1 MEGLKNPNFA
11 KWNPDAQMFISR
23 VQTDL
28 ENNIILQDLLSQI
41 EQLLDE
47 YDFNSGKELF
57 AMFDSLRK
65 EKAEAAIL
73 KEKQEITLGEFI
85 KEVIEELRHPVKRK
99 PSSNFQPYTTL
110 LHKLEREGTIIKTT
124 ISKVN
129 RHSFVQFSEWILR
142 QKGLKGSGN

>member
-1 MEGLKNPNFA
+1 MLRCSYQEYRLTLKTTSFSKTFSA
-11 KWNPDAQMFISR
+11 KSSNCLMNMA
-23 VQTDL
+23 
-28 ENNIILQDLLSQI
+28 N
-41 EQLLDE
+41 
-47 YDFNSGKELF
+47 NSGKELF

-110 LHKLEREGTIIKTT
+110 LHKLEREGKIIKNA